1 MNSQLQTALAP
12 TGVLR
17 VAINIG
23 NPILAKRGDDRTV
36 AGVSVDM
43 AHMLAQELDLPL
55 ELVVFESAGESV
67 QAVVD
72 ERADVGFFAIDPKR
86 GQAIAFTDAY
96 VLIEGC
102 YLVRDDSP
110 ISSNESVDKSGVR
123 IAVGKGSAYD
133 LHLQRTIQHA
143 QLVAAPTS
151 PAVFSFFVEH
161 QLEVAAGVK
170 QQLEKDLPEFPGH
183 RLLPGRFMV
192 IRQAMGV
199 AKSRG
204 SAACAA
210 LTQFVEQQKS
220 IGFVAQALFR
230 HQITGATVAP
240 LNSTTTQAD
249 QDNDQR
255 PRLGLML
262 GDPTGIGP
270 EVAIK
275 LLNRPQTHAQ
285 ARVLVVGDHR
295 IFQQAAKHQGFDWPV
310 RLVTRGQEVVW
321 PSAGTREIL
330 MVDLNNIDPGVVTP
344 GSVDPAMGWR
354 VGETL
359 QVMTHMALNNEI
371 DAVCFAPLNKG
382 AINRGGWKYL
392 DEHAMFADWNQ
403 HQGYYGE
410 VNIIPMFCTFRVTS
424 HVSLRK
430 AVDLVTPERI
440 EGAVTLAHTVLKGL
454 GHQKPRIGVAA
465 LNPHS
470 GEGGLFGDEEI
481 TTIRPTLQKLTAAGL
496 YNEGPYPSDTV
507 FLKAKAG
514 LLDAVVIMYH
524 DQGQIATKLLG
535 FGEGVTLTGGLKT
548 IYTTPAHGTAYD
560 IVGQN
565 KADPGAM
572 IKAFEVAV
580 LLANRRRTAAPTAQ
594 SH

>member
-1 MNSQLQTALAP
+1 MNSQLQTAFAP

-17 VAINIG
+17 VSINVG
-23 NPILAKRGDDRTV
+23 NPILAKRVDDRAVT
-36 AGVSVDM
+36 GVSVDM
-43 AHMLAQELDLPL
+43 AHALAQELGLPV

-67 QAVVD
+67 QAVID

-86 GQAIAFTDAY
+86 GQEIAFTDAY
-96 VLIEGC
+96 VLIEGY

-110 ISSNESVDKSGVR
+110 ITLNESVDQSGVR

-170 QQLEKDLPEFPGH
+170 QQLEKDLPKFPGH
-183 RLLPGRFMV
+183 RLLPERFMV

-220 IGFVAQALFR
+220 IGFVAQALDR

-240 LNSTTTQAD
+240 LNSTTTQAV

-275 LLNRPQTHAQ
+275 LLNRPQTHAE

-344 GSVDPAMGWR
+344 GSADPAMGWR

-359 QVMTHMALNNEI
+359 QVMTHMALNKEI

-424 HVSLRK
+424 HVSLRE
-430 AVDLVTPERI
+430 AVDLVIPERI

-454 GHQKPRIGVAA
+454 GHQTPRIGVAA

-481 TTIRPTLQKLTAAGL
+481 TIIRPTLQKLTAAGL
-496 YNEGPYPSDTV
+496 YTEGPYPSDTV

-535 FGEGVTLTGGLKT
+535 FSEGVTLTGGLKT

-580 LLANRRRTAAPTAQ
+580 RLANRRRIAAPTAQ